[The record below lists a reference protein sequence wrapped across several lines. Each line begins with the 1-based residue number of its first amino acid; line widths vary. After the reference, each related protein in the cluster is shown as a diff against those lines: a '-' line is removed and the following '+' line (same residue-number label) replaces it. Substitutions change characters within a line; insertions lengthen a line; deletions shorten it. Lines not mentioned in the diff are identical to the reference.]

1 MFQFIIGDIMT
12 KIVEATDI
20 SWEEVV
26 ERSVGPAL
34 VMFHSPA
41 CPHCRMMMPSFEEY
55 AREFEGKVKFVRI
68 NVMENSFTPERYG
81 VMATPTFKLF
91 CGGRP
96 VLEMVGAAGPSL
108 LKKMVEDGLSSGTE
122 CWRRSTPIDYN
133 VGYV

>member
-1 MFQFIIGDIMT
+1 MSDVIEVADR
-12 KIVEATDI
+12 

-26 ERSVGPAL
+26 ERSSKPTLA
-34 VMFHSPA
+34 MFHSPT
-41 CPHCRMMMPSFEEY
+41 CPHCRAMMPYFEEY
-55 AREFEGKVKFVRI
+55 AAEFRGKVNFVRLNI
-68 NVMENSFTPERYG
+68 MENSFTPERYG

-96 VLEMVGAAGPSL
+96 VLEMVGAAYPSL

-122 CWRRSTPIDYN
+122 CAKRSTPIDYN